1 MNQAPANSEP
11 PLPRLAFVSGVG
23 FGGATTFL
31 CNLAGELTRR
41 KVPVLVISPE
51 KENAFASDFQKA
63 RVNVILHDE
72 RRMIFEDRMTSMLQ
86 TIAAFQPTAVIGC
99 VGPES
104 YEVLR
109 YVPAG
114 VRRVAIVQ
122 TDHSMHFDTA
132 AAYAGCMDDIVG
144 ISRKITERLERMEA
158 FRNVAKLCLLHGVSV
173 PPTVEPRGTR
183 GGPLRILYLG
193 RIMNP
198 QKRVHLFPEILEGL
212 KKSGIPFQWT
222 IVGEGDQRLNLES
235 LMASNRPEQQVVFTG
250 LLPNAQVPD
259 LLEKQDVFLL
269 ASDAEGLPISLLEAM
284 AHGVVPVVSDLE
296 SGIRDVVDAANG
308 MLVPVDDVEGYA
320 RAIIHL
326 HEHRD
331 ELAAKSAAAHERVKK
346 EFSVEAMADRWL
358 TALPPMKTAM
368 EPWPKHW
375 RINAPLTAKNPRR
388 FLWPM
393 RVLRRAAARLRSPS
407 G

>member
-1 MNQAPANSEP
+1 MNKAPANSEP

-51 KENAFASDFQKA
+51 KENPFATDFQKA
-63 RVNVILHDE
+63 GVRVVLHDD
-72 RRMIFEDRMTSMLQ
+72 RRMIFEDRMAAMLQ
-86 TIAAFQPTAVIGC
+86 TIAAFQPTVVIGC

-109 YVPAG
+109 YVPQG

-144 ISRKITERLERMEA
+144 ISRKITERLERMDS
-158 FRNVAKLCLLHGVSV
+158 FHGVAKLCLLHGVAVS
-173 PPTVEPRGTR
+173 PAVEPRGTG

-198 QKRVHLFPEILEGL
+198 QKRAHLFPKILVGL

-222 IVGEGDQRLNLES
+222 IAGEGDQLVNLKRLMTS
-235 LMASNRPEQQVVFTG
+235 DSPAQQVLFPG
-250 LLPNAQVPD
+250 PLPNSQVPA
-259 LLEKQDVFLL
+259 LLERHDVFLL

-296 SGIRDVVDAANG
+296 SGIRDVVDAGNG
-308 MLVPVDDVEGYA
+308 MLVPVDDTEGYA

-326 HEHRD
+326 HENRD
-331 ELAAKSAAAHERVKK
+331 ELAAKSAAAHERVKE

-358 TALPPMKTAM
+358 AALPPMKTAM
-368 EPWPKHW
+368 EPWPKNW
-375 RINAPLTAKNPRR
+375 RITAPLTAKNPRR
-388 FLWPM
+388 FSWPM
-393 RVLRRAAARLRSPS
+393 RVLRRAAARLRSPA